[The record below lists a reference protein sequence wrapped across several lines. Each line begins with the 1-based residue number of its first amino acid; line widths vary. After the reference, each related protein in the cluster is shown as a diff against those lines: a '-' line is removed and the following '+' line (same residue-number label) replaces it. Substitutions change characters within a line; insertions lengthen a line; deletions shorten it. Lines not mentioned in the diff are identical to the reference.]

1 MKHIISSLSKSIGE
15 EVAKK
20 SLKIISLD
28 FEEFSLESDLFI
40 HVNNEKIA
48 SLKPGRNPLK
58 PEIFLIYDEPL
69 NEKIKIN
76 LEEKIQNW
84 LNLYI
89 SSTLKE
95 IFSLTRTDNMQPGAK
110 GIAYRLT
117 EELGLIK
124 RDKIESEIK
133 LLDQKSRYDLRKLG
147 IKIGKFSIFF
157 PATVKPKATELLI
170 SLWINFSNKKY
181 NLNEIKKIKDSLPR
195 PGITSCEVN
204 NSISHQIYKILGY
217 LVFGKMAIRAD
228 IIERLDK
235 LIYNQIEM
243 DKKNQSFV
251 ITDEMIALLGCS
263 RENIKFVI
271 KYLGFTEI
279 NKNIKTSSSDDANEI
294 EIKYKKKYKSKSNN
308 QKKSKRARQAKVGGE
323 SSNIFSENIDLINL
337 KERL

>member
-1 MKHIISSLSKSIGE
+1 
-15 EVAKK
+15 
-20 SLKIISLD
+20 
-28 FEEFSLESDLFI
+28 
-40 HVNNEKIA
+40 
-48 SLKPGRNPLK
+48 
-58 PEIFLIYDEPL
+58 
-69 NEKIKIN
+69 
-76 LEEKIQNW
+76 
-84 LNLYI
+84 
-89 SSTLKE
+89 
-95 IFSLTRTDNMQPGAK
+95 MQSGAK

-147 IKIGKFSIFF
+147 VKIGKFSIFF

-243 DKKNQSFV
+243 DKKNQNFV

-279 NKNIKTSSSDDANEI
+279 NKNIKTSSSDNANEI
-294 EIKYKKKYKSKSNN
+294 EIKYKKKYKSKSNS
-308 QKKSKRARQAKVGGE
+308 QKKSKKAKHAKVGGE